1 MKHISLDSEFQEI
14 LAIYPSASYLE
25 LLSRA
30 RERGWNLEKL
40 SPDQEACAAKISAKQ
55 ALLILKA
62 QNNFLANRPS
72 RFEQIIP
79 TGFCYGHKAAV
90 SEEDVERLK
99 LIYNARV
106 LAQDSSPMS
115 LSEIIDNEGLDV
127 RDLLVK
133 LVKSVL
139 AGILHDE
146 EPKNAARD
154 SSGYVILMN
163 RCLLRRT
170 YSSLAA
176 RPMVKNQN
184 NQQWHQDSNTIF
196 QDRPMLTL
204 WIPLHEGSGSSI
216 PGIEIAQIAAERF
229 IPGLGDGVENLE
241 EIFKETITINHNTDV
256 ASADAGDCIAF
267 NGLTFHRTY
276 TATQMKGFRDA
287 LLVRCCPVEH
297 SRFFPGNRS
306 NDLFI
311 NVSLS

>member
-72 RFEQIIP
+72 RFEQIIT

-106 LAQDSSPMS
+106 LSQDSSPMS
-115 LSEIIDNEGLDV
+115 LSEIIDNEGLHV

-139 AGILHDE
+139 AGISHDE

-170 YSSLAA
+170 YSPLAA

-229 IPGLGDGVENLE
+229 IPGLGDGVENLG
-241 EIFKETITINHNTDV
+241 EIFKETITINNNTDV

-276 TATQMKGFRDA
+276 TTTQMKGFRDA

-306 NDLFI
+306 NDLFFK
-311 NVSLS
+311 VSLA